1 MNEIFFTP
9 GPSGLYFTVEQHL
22 KEALKT
28 NVPSISHRSKRY
40 VKIQE
45 ETTASLKE
53 LLQIPDDFT
62 IGYTSSATEIWDRIS
77 ENLIAK
83 QSLHLINGAF
93 SEKFHTAA
101 TAKGKNA
108 HAITVDAGTH
118 HDVHTLKVD
127 KEVELIGLA
136 QNETSTGAAMPEQ
149 DIVHLRKQYPDPLLV
164 VDAVSSLPIPAFD
177 FDQLD
182 SLYFSVQK
190 SFGLPAGLGV
200 WSFNERCLEKAETMK
215 TQGKYQESYNSI
227 LKIAKMAK
235 KHQTTCTPNVLN
247 IYLLGKVVQD
257 MLYRGIEKIRQEAQ
271 YKSSLLYHL
280 FESHPRLAPFVQ
292 EKKYRSVTV
301 GVAQVDG
308 GSTRLIDALSK
319 KGWHIGNGYGT
330 FKNQHIRIAN
340 FPTHSKEQMEM
351 LVDEIRQLDF

>member
-22 KEALKT
+22 KEALK
-28 NVPSISHRSKRY
+28 NNIPSISHRSKAY
-40 VKIQE
+40 VKMQE
-45 ETTASLKE
+45 ETTTSLKE
-53 LLQIPDDFT
+53 LLQIPNHFT

-77 ENLIAK
+77 ENLIDK
-83 QSLHLINGAF
+83 HSLHLVNGAF
-93 SEKFHTAA
+93 SEKFHKAA
-101 TAKGKNA
+101 AKGKNA
-108 HAITVDAGTH
+108 QAITVDPGTH
-118 HDVHTLKVD
+118 HDVHTLRVD

-136 QNETSTGAAMPEQ
+136 QNETSTGAAMPVE
-149 DIVHLRKQYPDPLLV
+149 DIVHLRKQHPEPLLV

-200 WSFNERCLEKAETMK
+200 WIFNDRCLQKAEMMK
-215 TQGKYQESYNSI
+215 DQGKYQESYNGL
-227 LKIAKMAK
+227 LKIAKMAE

-257 MLYRGIEKIRQEAQ
+257 MLYKGIDKIRQEAQ

-292 EKKYRSVTV
+292 EKKYKSITI
-301 GVAQVDG
+301 GVAQVEG
-308 GSTRLIDALSK
+308 GSAHLIESLSK
-319 KGWHIGNGYGT
+319 KGYHIGNGYGA

-340 FPTHSKEQMEM
+340 FPTHSKEQIEM
-351 LVDEIRQLDF
+351 LVDEINQLEF